1 MKYIKNQMSQKLSL
15 CLVMIATVLAACT
28 PAAAPSMP
36 VDSGGQA
43 TPPGQKADDLVIE
56 ENADVQEIQVNLLE
70 SFPLQVSVTIR
81 GMLPDGCTG
90 IHGTQ
95 VERDLEKGTFDITIL
110 TERPKDA
117 VCIQVLTPFET
128 TVPLD
133 VLGLPA
139 GTYLVNVYE
148 QFASFTFDQDNVM
161 KD

>member
-1 MKYIKNQMSQKLSL
+1 MKDMKNNMSCKIIV
-15 CLVMIATVLAACT
+15 CLIIIAAVLAACT
-28 PAAAPSMP
+28 PAAPNMP

-43 TPPGQKADDLVIE
+43 TQPGQRGDELVIE
-56 ENADVQEIQVNLLE
+56 ENAGVQEIRVNLME

-81 GMLPDGCTG
+81 GMLPDGCTS

-95 VERDLEKGTFDITIL
+95 VERDLEKGTFEITIL

-117 VCIQVLTPFET
+117 VCVQVLTPFET

-139 GTYLVNVYE
+139 GVYIVNVYDKS
-148 QFASFTFDQDNVM
+148 ASFMFDQDNLLP
-161 KD
+161 D